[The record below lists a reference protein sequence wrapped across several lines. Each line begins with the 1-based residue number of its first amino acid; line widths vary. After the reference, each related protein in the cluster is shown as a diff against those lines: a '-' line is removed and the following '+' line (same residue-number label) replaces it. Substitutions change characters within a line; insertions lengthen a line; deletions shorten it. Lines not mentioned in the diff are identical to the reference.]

1 MVQKYFVLVGA
12 LVFLAGCASTQQG
25 QSVADMQLRI
35 SDLER
40 QVEAKDEEIKE
51 LKYSVKDMSY
61 EMDRIKTQSQ
71 RGSSARTSDSKSAS
85 YVKNDEILRVNVNP
99 EKVQQALKG
108 AGYYTGTIDG
118 KLGARTK
125 GAISKFQQDH
135 GLKADGVVGEKTW
148 NALKSY
154 AGE

>member
-85 YVKNDEILRVNVNP
+85 YVKNDENNWN
-99 EKVQQALKG
+99 KVRLAP
-108 AGYYTGTIDG
+108 
-118 KLGARTK
+118 
-125 GAISKFQQDH
+125 
-135 GLKADGVVGEKTW
+135 
-148 NALKSY
+148 
-154 AGE
+154 